1 MMLRVSP
8 AYIISPQRRRSSQS
22 EEYFLRMVSLLGG
35 LRASAVTN
43 NLKEEAHDYITS

>member
-8 AYIISPQRRRSSQS
+8 AYYLTAEAQSSQS
-22 EEYFLRMVSLLGG
+22 EEYFLRMLSLLGG